1 MNGLTIKQKLIGL
14 LTVFIV
20 SFAGIGIY
28 FYQIDRSNDQQV
40 NKIVTNKEIQRV
52 LNHLQYRLT
61 GISNDERGFLL
72 TGDRTFEKETEQK
85 RADIQKDL
93 SLIGKLSNE
102 PGTEAQLSEIHNTL
116 QTYFQLKDKMF
127 AAPTLAE
134 SAKIHFN
141 EERNLRKQTVDP
153 AVNQLIT
160 KIDSTVKKQTV
171 DYKSMNTMSQWLFG
185 VVFFALVI
193 MTTIF
198 GILSVRSIVVPL
210 KKIQKQLDLIS
221 KGEGDLTKEISI
233 TTKDEL
239 GDLAASFNLFLRS
252 LRKLINQVRNSS
264 VQVKHTSETL
274 QAASH
279 DVIEA
284 TKIMNNNIK
293 EVAASAE
300 NQSEMTHQS
309 TDAVEEMVIGITQ
322 INDNASNVSDLANHA
337 TSKAETGSTDLK
349 ELVRQIDSIHE
360 FIEQSLESILNLENK
375 STEIGD
381 ILKIIQSISDQT
393 NLLALNAAIEAARAG
408 EAGKGFAVV
417 ANEVRKLAEQSSD
430 ATKNISQ
437 IINSVQR
444 ETQQTVS
451 IFNQVKGK
459 VDSGRDFAQSTQA
472 KFHEIIHSFEEIS
485 SKIQEIS
492 GTTEELSA
500 SSEEVSASVNE
511 INIIS
516 RQLKEIVKKISKYSD
531 VHLKNIDTVQQDATQ
546 LSNMSADLNTAVGK
560 FII

>member
-1 MNGLTIKQKLIGL
+1 MSGLTIKQKLIGL
-14 LTVFIV
+14 LAIFIV

-28 FYQIDRSNDQQV
+28 FYQIDKSNDRQA

-72 TGDRTFEKETEQK
+72 TGDRTYEKETKQK
-85 RADIQKDL
+85 MAEIQKDL
-93 SLIGKLSNE
+93 TLIGKLSNDPE
-102 PGTEAQLSEIHNTL
+102 IKGQLSEIHKSF
-116 QTYFQLKDKMF
+116 QAYFQLKDKMF
-127 AAPTLAE
+127 AAPTIEE
-134 SAKIHFN
+134 SKRIHFN
-141 EERNLRKQTVDP
+141 EERSLRKQTVDP
-153 AVNQLIT
+153 AVNQLVT
-160 KIDSTVKKQTV
+160 AIDSTVKKQTA
-171 DYKSMNTMSQWLFG
+171 DYQSMNRMSKWLFG
-185 VVFFALVI
+185 AVFIALVMI
-193 MTTIF
+193 ISIL
-198 GILSVRSIVVPL
+198 GILSVKSIIIPL
-210 KKIQKQLDLIS
+210 KKIQKQLDSIS

-233 TTKDEL
+233 ATKDEL

-264 VQVKHTSETL
+264 VQVNHSSQTL
-274 QAASH
+274 QTASR

-300 NQSEMTHQS
+300 NQSEMTHHS
-309 TDAVEEMVIGITQ
+309 TSAVDEMVIGITQ
-322 INDNASNVSDLANHA
+322 ITDNAANVSDLANHA
-337 TSKAETGSTDLK
+337 TSRAETGSKDLR

-375 STEIGD
+375 SSEIGD

-472 KFHEIIHSFEEIS
+472 KFQEIIHSFDEIS

-500 SSEEVSASVNE
+500 SSEEVSAAVNE
-511 INIIS
+511 INMIS
-516 RQLKEIVKKISKYSD
+516 KQLKEIVKKISKYSD
-531 VHLKNIDTVQQDATQ
+531 LHLKNIATVQQDADQ
-546 LSNMSADLNTAVGK
+546 LSTMSVDLNNAVGK